1 MQFFFFSA
9 RRDFLSFACQAE
21 KFQQQKK
28 NCMGFI
34 VIHIYFC
41 HDITDEVLKP
51 ERVFESCSECVKTV
65 NEAKE
70 SKDQI
75 SSYTHTAENPGT
87 VFQNCI
93 MTFTWGC

>member
-1 MQFFFFSA
+1 MTIGKMHWLCF
-9 RRDFLSFACQAE
+9 DTY
-21 KFQQQKK
+21 
-28 NCMGFI
+28 I
-34 VIHIYFC
+34 FC

-75 SSYTHTAENPGT
+75 SSYTHTAENTGT
-87 VFQNCI
+87 VLQNCI